1 MTKLSKPQQKL
12 RNAAHAL
19 EPITHKDGSVSIVGI
34 LVSGHRYRTAL
45 ALEGK
50 GLGNVRYQGP
60 SLGWYTNRVTV

>member
-1 MTKLSKPQQKL
+1 MHKLSKPQQKL

-19 EPITHKDGSVSIVGI
+19 KPLIHKDGSVSIVGI

-45 ALEGK
+45 SLEEK
-50 GLGNVRYQGP
+50 GLGKVRYQGP